1 MDMWPFKRSK
11 WKPPNAPLT
20 SAAFEGQG
28 AWEVWQGLMDVR
40 ERVGRIEGG
49 LMLLIPLVLAIL
61 GLLIAGGLDL
71 DTAPRAIQGD
81 VGN

>member
-1 MDMWPFKRSK
+1 MWPFKHR

-20 SAAFEGQG
+20 SLAFEDQG
-28 AWEVWQGLMDVR
+28 TWEMWQGLMDVR

-61 GLLIAGGLDL
+61 GLLIAEGL
-71 DTAPRAIQGD
+71 G
-81 VGN
+81 

>member
-1 MDMWPFKRSK
+1 M
-11 WKPPNAPLT
+11 T

-40 ERVGRIEGG
+40 DRVGRIEGG

-61 GLLIAGGLDL
+61 GLLIAEGL
-71 DTAPRAIQGD
+71 G
-81 VGN
+81 

>member
-1 MDMWPFKRSK
+1 MWPFKRNR
-11 WKPPNAPLT
+11 WKPPNSPMT

-40 ERVGRIEGG
+40 DRVGRIEGG

-61 GLLIAGGLDL
+61 GLLIPEGL
-71 DTAPRAIQGD
+71 R
-81 VGN
+81 

>member
-1 MDMWPFKRSK
+1 MWPFKRK

-61 GLLIAGGLDL
+61 GLLIAEGV
-71 DTAPRAIQGD
+71 R
-81 VGN
+81 